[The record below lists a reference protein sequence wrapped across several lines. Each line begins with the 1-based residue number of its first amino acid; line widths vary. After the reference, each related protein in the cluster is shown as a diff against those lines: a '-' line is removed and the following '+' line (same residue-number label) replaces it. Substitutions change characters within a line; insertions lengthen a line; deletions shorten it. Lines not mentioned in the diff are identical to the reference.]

1 MTRHQYGISAL
12 VSQTSFSGETSRV
25 IAKCRLFSEATSRPW
40 TVFFLSLE
48 PLATSEKVKLCIK
61 KLMVQKRKDWAS
73 ALVPR
78 AFPSHAFSRSTVT
91 KKKNKRLL
99 SVYSFLKTDFTVGK
113 RPVTR
118 AKGKTG
124 CIHLYILT
132 KRLSQL
138 FSLPSGAHDPEQA
151 TRILGLYHGVFTE
164 RFIFWYISGHF
175 FTQNGRS
182 APSVSA
188 FKV

>member
-48 PLATSEKVKLCIK
+48 PLATSERVKLCIK

-78 AFPSHAFSRSTVT
+78 ALPSAYSWSAVA

-99 SVYSFLKTDFTVGK
+99 SVYSFSKTDFTVGK

-164 RFIFWYISGHF
+164 RFIFWYILGHF
-175 FTQNGRS
+175 LPRKWTLRS
-182 APSVSA
+182 ICECI
-188 FKV
+188 

>member
-1 MTRHQYGISAL
+1 MTRPEYGISAL
-12 VSQTSFSGETSRV
+12 VSQTSFSGETSGG
-25 IAKCRLFSEATSRPW
+25 IAKCRLFSEATSRPS

-99 SVYSFLKTDFTVGK
+99 SVYSFLKFYGGK
-113 RPVTR
+113 AP
-118 AKGKTG
+118 
-124 CIHLYILT
+124 
-132 KRLSQL
+132 
-138 FSLPSGAHDPEQA
+138 
-151 TRILGLYHGVFTE
+151 
-164 RFIFWYISGHF
+164 
-175 FTQNGRS
+175 GR
-182 APSVSA
+182 
-188 FKV
+188 